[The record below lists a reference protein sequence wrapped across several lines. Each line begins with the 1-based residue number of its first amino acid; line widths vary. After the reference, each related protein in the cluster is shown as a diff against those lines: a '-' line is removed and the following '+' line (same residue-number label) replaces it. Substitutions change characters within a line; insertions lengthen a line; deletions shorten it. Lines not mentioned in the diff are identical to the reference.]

1 MRSTIRRLLLA
12 GAALALPS
20 APAQAIT
27 CYLVYDRNDNAVFQD
42 TYPPI
47 DLSDRGTVER
57 AAMYKRGE
65 HLIVMES
72 DRCPTIQ
79 FFTGSGGTTALSVD
93 EVVGGMRPTAAAA
106 GSGSGA
112 PGRTSATGKTAPAK
126 APASAAKPS
135 GSK

>member
-47 DLSDRGTVER
+47 DLSDRGAAER

-72 DRCPTIQ
+72 DRCPQIQ
-79 FFTGSGGTTALSVD
+79 FFTGSGGSTTLSVD
-93 EVVGGMRPTAAAA
+93 EVVGGMRAGAQPTGGTTGVAA
-106 GSGSGA
+106 GKA
-112 PGRTSATGKTAPAK
+112 ATPAATGAK
-126 APASAAKPS
+126 PASKPS
-135 GSK
+135 APKS